1 MSSPSRF
8 RLLGVLGI
16 ILVVLAGLLIV
27 GILPRL
33 ERQSQLQAAVQEE
46 RSAPRVSIAR
56 PRRATAGELPL
67 PGNIQALQE
76 TVVAARA
83 DGFVRR
89 RLVDIGERVRRGQLL
104 AEIETPELDQQLA
117 EARASEA
124 QAQAELDRARRDAEF
139 ARTTLE
145 RWQTLREQ
153 GAVSEQDTEERRSA
167 YDVRAADVVARN
179 ASLTASTANIRR
191 LSALQDFRNV
201 TAPFAGVIT
210 ERNTD
215 TGALIAAGN
224 TTPGLFRIASTD
236 TLRIFVNVPQN
247 FVRAIKPGQVARVE
261 VQEYP
266 GRIFMGRVARTAG
279 ALDASARTLRTE
291 VRVPNSDGALLAGMY
306 AQVKFTL
313 PSGGPTL
320 LIPAST
326 LLIAGRGPQVAVLE
340 ANRVR
345 FRSVRLGR
353 DLGEEVEVTGGLKGD
368 EQLVS
373 NPSDAVRE
381 GTVVEPDRKKS

>member
-1 MSSPSRF
+1 
-8 RLLGVLGI
+8 
-16 ILVVLAGLLIV
+16 
-27 GILPRL
+27 
-33 ERQSQLQAAVQEE
+33 
-46 RSAPRVSIAR
+46 
-56 PRRATAGELPL
+56 
-67 PGNIQALQE
+67 
-76 TVVAARA
+76 
-83 DGFVRR
+83 
-89 RLVDIGERVRRGQLL
+89 
-104 AEIETPELDQQLA
+104 
-117 EARASEA
+117 
-124 QAQAELDRARRDAEF
+124 
-139 ARTTLE
+139 
-145 RWQTLREQ
+145 LREQ

-167 YDVRAADVVARN
+167 YDVRAAEVAARE

-215 TGALIAAGN
+215 TGALITAGN

-266 GRIFMGRVARTAG
+266 GRVFTGRVARTAG

-291 VRVPNSDGALLAGMY
+291 VRLPNSDGALLAGMY

-326 LLIAGRGPQVAVLE
+326 LVIAGRGPQVAVLE
-340 ANRVR
+340 DNRVR
-345 FRSVRLGR
+345 FRSIRLGR
-353 DLGEEVEVTGGLKGD
+353 DLGEEVEVTGGLRGN

-381 GTVVEPDRKKS
+381 GTVVEPARKKS